1 MVVFIGLLPAQAT
14 TSTLQS
20 LQAPIRLK
28 LLCRSESC
36 SPEPHGA
43 ILKSCSE
50 ALHLTPKPKSLRP
63 SSRKPLKH
71 KRLPS
76 KERMFHRTRIP
87 GVPGWSAWSSQIP
100 RTDA

>member
-36 SPEPHGA
+36 SPETPRRHPQVMQRGPTPNPKTKKSQT
-43 ILKSCSE
+43 LK
-50 ALHLTPKPKSLRP
+50 P
-63 SSRKPLKH
+63 
-71 KRLPS
+71 
-76 KERMFHRTRIP
+76 
-87 GVPGWSAWSSQIP
+87 
-100 RTDA
+100 